1 MIAIDNLPSG
11 NILGILAVAGTLT
24 ISDLEDGSDGASV
37 LAGHSLQADVVL
49 AAVIGM
55 GVTGEGASVG
65 DLSGSGATESSGDL
79 LVAALGHLVGPHA
92 DACLTVV
99 GESGGALVARGL
111 SVPAVPEDVALGLIG
126 KDSVQAGA
134 VGGAD
139 WGLCGRHKQWVSKLT
154 KG

>member
-1 MIAIDNLPSG
+1 
-11 NILGILAVAGTLT
+11 
-24 ISDLEDGSDGASV
+24 
-37 LAGHSLQADVVL
+37 
-49 AAVIGM
+49 M

-139 WGLCGRHKQWVSKLT
+139 WGLCGT
-154 KG
+154 DIKGLARVALG